1 MCLCAVVDTARY
13 AVAALCKEE
22 RAHTHILQAEAKEIA
37 LHGPFRKTQERERR
51 VQETKQLRE
60 RSATYLQKQCTAVLL
75 LHLTPTSVAVAVTR
89 KAGERLT
96 LVLLIDGDNELGRQ

>member
-51 VQETKQLRE
+51 VQETKQHKRKKRNLP
-60 RSATYLQKQCTAVLL
+60 SKTVHCC
-75 LHLTPTSVAVAVTR
+75 AVAALDTDVR
-89 KAGERLT
+89 CSRSYE
-96 LVLLIDGDNELGRQ
+96 EGRREVDSGATNRWR